1 MSSVSL
7 PEVPDGVLD
16 ASGAVRFGT
25 YRGELRQVT
34 LPRGSFFRHKR
45 WIYTFVATKE
55 IIALHAIVD
64 LGYAA
69 NAFVLVADR
78 AARSVLYDKGFTG
91 LPRPFVH
98 VGPRAGDARFRL
110 PGVDLRAGFS
120 SADGSYRQHVRA
132 SGLLWLGELATT
144 QGPPALTVIA
154 PIAKGGTNVTQKSA
168 ALAASGMLE
177 VAGRSFDLRGGV
189 GGFDYTNGLL
199 ARHTAWRWA
208 FACGTL
214 GDVRIGFNLVEGFNE
229 ANGVSENALFF
240 GEELVPL
247 GRARF
252 SWNRN
257 DVLATW
263 RCTTE
268 PANGAALDLTFE
280 PIGAHRE
287 DRNLGIVRSHFA
299 QPVGHFSGTI
309 TLHGRSYPV
318 EHLPGVTEDQD
329 VVW

>member
-1 MSSVSL
+1 MTASIAQA
-7 PEVPDGVLD
+7 PEAVVD

-25 YRGELRQVT
+25 YRGELPQVQ

-45 WIYTFVATKE
+45 WIYTFVATDE
-55 IIALHAIVD
+55 VIALHAIVD
-64 LGYAA
+64 LGYAS
-69 NAFVLVADR
+69 NAFALVADR
-78 AARSVLYDKGFTG
+78 AKKSVLYDKGFTG

-98 VGPRAGDARFRL
+98 VGARAGDARFRL

-120 SADGSYRQHVRA
+120 HAEGTYRQRVQTD
-132 SGLLWLGELATT
+132 GLLWLGELATV

-154 PIAKGGTNVTQKSA
+154 PIPKGGTNVTQKSA
-168 ALAASGMLE
+168 ALAASGMID

-189 GGFDYTNGLL
+189 GGFDYTNGHL

-214 GDVRIGFNLVEGFNE
+214 EGVRIGFNLVEGFNE
-229 ANGVSENALFF
+229 SNGVSENALFL
-240 GEELVPL
+240 GEELLPL

-252 SWNRN
+252 EWNRS
-257 DVLATW
+257 DVLAPW

-268 PANGAALDLTFE
+268 PTNETALDLTFE

-309 TLHGRSYPV
+309 KALGRSYPV
-318 EHLPGVTEDQD
+318 ERLAGVTEDQD

>member
-1 MSSVSL
+1 MTL
-7 PEVPDGVLD
+7 DHVPAGVVDG
-16 ASGAVRFGT
+16 SGAVRFGT
-25 YRGELRQVT
+25 YRGELRQVA

-45 WIYTFVATKE
+45 WVYTFVATPE

-64 LGYAA
+64 LGYAS
-69 NAFVLVADR
+69 NAFALVADR
-78 AARSVLYDKGFTG
+78 AAKSILYDKGFTG

-120 SADGSYRQHVRA
+120 SADGTYRQRVQTA
-132 SGLLWLGELATT
+132 GLLWLGELATA
-144 QGPPALTVIA
+144 QSPPALTVIA
-154 PIAKGGTNVTQKSA
+154 PMPKGGTNVTQKSA
-168 ALAASGMLE
+168 ALAASGMIE
-177 VAGRSFDLRGGV
+177 VAGRSFDLREGV
-189 GGFDYTNGLL
+189 GGFDYTNGHL
-199 ARHTAWRWA
+199 ARHTAWRWG
-208 FACGTL
+208 FACGKL
-214 GDVRIGFNLVEGFNE
+214 DSGARIGFNLVEGFND
-229 ANGVSENALFF
+229 ANGVCENALFL
-240 GEELVPL
+240 GDELLPL

-257 DVLATW
+257 DVLAPW

-268 PANGAALDLTFE
+268 PTNDAALDLTFE

-309 TLHGRSYPV
+309 EAHGRSYHV
-318 EHLPGVTEDQD
+318 EHLAGVTEDQD